1 MEISVRILEQYCE
14 LRQEIKDLRERINQG
29 EKHLRKIEE
38 EGVVSDTVKGTRKDG
53 TIGPIKITGYPI
65 PERDRVKGMIRKRNA
80 KLHITE
86 EELQEALNAVDDFIN
101 QIPQSDLRMIFRF
114 YYIDDMTWPQVA
126 LNMNGRFPK
135 RRTKYTE
142 DNCRMR
148 HNRYLEKLEEIS

>member
-1 MEISVRILEQYCE
+1 MEISARILEQYCE

-65 PERDRVKGMIRKRNA
+65 PERDRVKGMIRKRVA
-80 KLHITE
+80 KLHILE
-86 EELQEALNAVDDFIN
+86 DELQEALNAVDDFIN
-101 QIPQSDLRMIFRF
+101 TIPQSDLRMMFRF

-142 DNCRMR
+142 DNCRKR
-148 HNRYLEKLEEIS
+148 HDRYLKKTL